1 LRGALATKQSLVSR
15 NKPEIASL
23 PPRPQRFACEA
34 GGSLAR
40 NDTMHMPKIKKITA
54 REILDSRGN
63 PTVETCIWL
72 EDGIRAKA
80 SVPSGASTGVHEAL
94 ELRDGD
100 AKRFNGLGVLQAIK
114 NVEKI
119 IAPKLAG
126 AEITEQAKIDDLMI
140 KLDGTKDK
148 SKLGANAILSASL
161 ACARAGALVKGEELY
176 EYINKSYEMR
186 VASYE
191 MPTPCFN
198 IFNGGK
204 HADTN
209 LDFQEFMI
217 IPTLAASLKE
227 KVRLGAEIFHALGDI
242 LKKAGYDTDVGNEGG
257 YAPDIV
263 SSIQAIELIMA
274 AILKAGYQPGGQIA
288 LGIDVGS
295 SQLYNQ
301 ADGKYVF
308 KLDKSSF
315 TADTLTGLY
324 HEWFRKYPLVYLED
338 GLAEDDWPGW
348 QKLNKELGAEVMVAG
363 DDLFVTNSE
372 RLRKGLAERAANAIL
387 IKPNQVGTLTETIAC
402 VKLAQQHNYK
412 VIVSHRSG
420 ETTDDFI
427 ADLAVAVRADYIKA
441 GSLARGERVA
451 KYNRLMEIEE
461 NLK

>member
-1 LRGALATKQSLVSR
+1 
-15 NKPEIASL
+15 
-23 PPRPQRFACEA
+23 
-34 GGSLAR
+34 
-40 NDTMHMPKIKKITA
+40 MPKIKNIQA

-63 PTVETCIWL
+63 PTVETCVWL
-72 EDGIRAKA
+72 DNGMRAKA
-80 SVPSGASTGVHEAL
+80 GVPSGASTGAHEAV
-94 ELRDGD
+94 ELRDDD
-100 AKRFNGLGVLQAIK
+100 AKRYGGLGVLNAIK
-114 NVEKI
+114 NVEKKI
-119 IAPKLAG
+119 SPKLAG
-126 AEITEQAKIDDLMI
+126 MEITEQEKIDNTMI
-140 KLDGTKDK
+140 KLDGTANK
-148 SKLGANAILSASL
+148 SKLGANAILSVSL
-161 ACARAGALVKGEELY
+161 ACARAGAMAEGVELY
-176 EYINKSYEMR
+176 KYINKSYELR
-186 VASYE
+186 VAGYE
-191 MPTPCFN
+191 LPTPCFN

-217 IPTLAASLKE
+217 IPTLVTSFKE
-227 KVRLGAEIFHALGDI
+227 KVRAGAEIFHALGDI

-263 SSIQAIELIMA
+263 SSIQAIELIIA
-274 AILKAGYQPGGQIA
+274 AIMKAGYRPGGQIS

-301 ADGKYVF
+301 ADGKYIF
-308 KLDKSSF
+308 KLDRASF

-324 HEWFRKYPLVYLED
+324 YDWFRKYPIIYLED
-338 GLAEDDWPGW
+338 GLAEDDWSGW
-348 QKLNKELGAEVMVAG
+348 QKLNKELGADIMLVG

-387 IKPNQVGTLTETIAC
+387 IKPNQVGTLTEAMAC
-402 VKLAQQHNYK
+402 IKLAKQHNYK

-427 ADLAVAVRADYIKA
+427 ADLAVAAGADFIKA
-441 GSLARGERVA
+441 GSLARGERVS